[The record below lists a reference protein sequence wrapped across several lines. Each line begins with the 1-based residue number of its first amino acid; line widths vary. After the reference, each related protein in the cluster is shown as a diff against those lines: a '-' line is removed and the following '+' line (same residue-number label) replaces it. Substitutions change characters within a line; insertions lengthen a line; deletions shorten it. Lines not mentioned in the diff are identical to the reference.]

1 MDPYIYTDATINQFV
16 KKNFFFNDAILE
28 RYYENGDIKSFRSRV
43 TRLHKNETF
52 EKMLYAFVTDMT
64 RDIILKTVSE
74 LTRFMD
80 PMGDVIISGGE
91 AFNHY
96 VSKEDRIVTSDID
109 TKFIPR
115 MKYDTKYFGKLQ
127 AIKLLLWDKLGEIST
142 KINKQVS
149 DRLKTNLKLATFLGF
164 APVAGKPVVTRR
176 YTLIKKNKIAPNSRV
191 SKGDV
196 LIDVELFALD
206 LNIKA
211 FSIEKGRIEERV
223 LGGFLDIP
231 FMRPNE
237 FGYEIIDTRRK
248 GFTYMNRHSDKLVT
262 DRNIYIAGKK
272 FLIDD
277 IYLMQRL
284 GLRPEKK
291 QKDRQRL
298 YRLTKMLTN
307 SNRVSASDNIDK
319 IFKVAQSLQFT
330 PARRDYSKTRV
341 SMVAASKINP
351 RKYEK
356 YTSTPSLDALSKK
369 LLYGLKT
376 STNNM
381 NVPNYTNTNGKM
393 RFNLDNLK
401 WIQDKTKRYIGNE
414 YNLRPMAPKAVT
426 EAVLENPPLYGY
438 NPDRDNWVP
447 RSILKKSAQIPFI
460 GLKK

>member
-16 KKNFFFNDAILE
+16 KKNFFFDDAILE

-43 TRLHKNETF
+43 TRVYKNESF

-74 LTRFMD
+74 LTTFME
-80 PMGDVIISGGE
+80 PMGDVIVSGGE
-91 AFNHY
+91 AFNYY

-109 TKFIPR
+109 TKFVPR

-127 AIKLLLWDKLGEIST
+127 ATKLILWDKLGEICT
-142 KINKQVS
+142 KINNQVS
-149 DRLKTNLKLATFLGF
+149 QRLRTNLKLATFLGF
-164 APVAGKPVVTRR
+164 TPVTGKPVVTRR
-176 YTLIKKNKIAPNSRV
+176 YTLIKKKKMAPNSRV

-206 LNIKA
+206 LNIRA
-211 FSIEKGRIEERV
+211 FSIEKGRVEERV

-231 FMRPNE
+231 FMRPGE
-237 FGYEIIDTRRK
+237 FGYEIVDTRRK
-248 GFTYMNRHSDKLVT
+248 GFTYMNRHTNKLITDK
-262 DRNIYIAGKK
+262 NIYIAGKK
-272 FLIDD
+272 FLVDD

-298 YRLTKMLTN
+298 YRLTKMLVGP
-307 SNRVSASDNIDK
+307 NRVSASDNFEK
-319 IFKVAQSLQFT
+319 IFKVAQGVSFT
-330 PARRDYSKTRV
+330 PARKDLSKTRI

-356 YTSTPSLDALSKK
+356 YTTQPSLDALSKK

-376 STNNM
+376 STNNI
-381 NVPNYTNTNGKM
+381 NVPSYDNTNGNM
-393 RFNLDNLK
+393 RFNLENLK
-401 WIQDKTKRYIGNE
+401 WIQDKRKRYIGNE
-414 YNLRPMAPKAVT
+414 FNLRPNAPRTVT
-426 EAVLENPPLYGY
+426 EAMLENPPLYGY
-438 NPDRDNWVP
+438 NENRDAWVP
-447 RSILKKSAQIPFI
+447 KTILKKSAQIPFI

>member
-16 KKNFFFNDAILE
+16 KKNLFFNDTILE

-43 TRLHKNETF
+43 SRVYKNQTF

-64 RDIILKTVSE
+64 RDIILNTVSD
-74 LTRFMD
+74 LTTFME
-80 PMGDVIISGGE
+80 PMGDIIISGGE
-91 AFNHY
+91 AFNYY
-96 VSKEDRIVTSDID
+96 VNKEDRIVTSDID

-127 AIKLLLWDKLGEIST
+127 AIKLILWDKLGDVCA
-142 KINKQVS
+142 KINNRVVE
-149 DRLKTNLKLATFLGF
+149 RLKTNLKLAKFLGF
-164 APVAGKPVVTRR
+164 SVVSGKPVVTRR
-176 YTLIKKNKIAPNSRV
+176 YTLIKKTKMASNASV

-211 FSIEKGRIEERV
+211 FSIQKGRVEERV

-231 FMRPNE
+231 FMRPGE

-248 GFTYMNRHSDKLVT
+248 GLTYMNRYTNKLITDKK
-262 DRNIYIAGKK
+262 IYIAGKK

-298 YRLTKMLTN
+298 FRLTRMLTN
-307 SNRVSASDNIDK
+307 SNRVTPSDNIDK
-319 IFKVAQSLQFT
+319 IFKVAQSLSFT
-330 PARRDYSKTRV
+330 PMRGDFSKTRI
-341 SMVAASKINP
+341 SMVAASKVNP
-351 RKYEK
+351 RKHEK
-356 YTSTPSLDALSKK
+356 YTSKPSLDTLSKK

-376 STNNM
+376 STQNIRI
-381 NVPNYTNTNGKM
+381 PNYNNTNGNM

-401 WIQDKTKRYIGNE
+401 WVQDKTKRYIGNE
-414 YNLRPMAPKAVT
+414 YNLRPTAPRTVT
-426 EAVLENPPLYGY
+426 EAMLENPPLYGY
-438 NPDRDNWVP
+438 NPDRDSWVP
-447 RSILKKSAQIPFI
+447 KNILKKSAQIPFI